1 VRPRHTV
8 RPGYPPLPWPQKG
21 VRVTEDERNELSAAH
36 RDLLDEEAD
45 QQEQRGYASARI
57 LRAIAR
63 LERLL
68 DGAPD
73 RPDEAMP
80 PAPDQ
85 T

>member
-1 VRPRHTV
+1 
-8 RPGYPPLPWPQKG
+8 
-21 VRVTEDERNELSAAH
+21 VTEDERNELSAAH